1 GATGATGATGPV
13 GPGPVVTVSES
24 TPVSYKLTFTSDQQ
38 AVTTPNLYSNF
49 TNYSLDMST
58 TGSVFNMPVGNLIL
72 NYQKTGTNTMRISVR
87 SKDTATPITADI
99 SRSSIYGGGSTEAQY
114 LDNVQIST
122 LTTID
127 DTVYMDSQELH
138 WIRVRQQDPTSSLWS
153 LCVVRMFGSRN
164 GARISIWVQWIQYN
178 VSFSAPT
185 T

>member
-1 GATGATGATGPV
+1 MCIR
-13 GPGPVVTVSES
+13 
-24 TPVSYKLTFTSDQQ
+24 D
-38 AVTTPNLYSNF
+38 
-49 TNYSLDMST
+49 
-58 TGSVFNMPVGNLIL
+58 
-72 NYQKTGTNTMRISVR
+72 R
-87 SKDTATPITADI
+87 
-99 SRSSIYGGGSTEAQY
+99 Y

-178 VSFSAPT
+178 VSLDVYKRQEQIYKQKGENNDDKFQNRDT
-185 T
+185 FQTERCV

>member
-1 GATGATGATGPV
+1 MI
-13 GPGPVVTVSES
+13 TVNEN
-24 TPVSYKLTFTSDQQ
+24 TPVSYKLTFTSNQQ
-38 AVTTPNLYSNF
+38 AVTTPNLYASF
-49 TNYSLDMST
+49 TDYPLNMST
-58 TGSVFNMPVGNLIL
+58 TGSVFNLPVGNLIL

-99 SRSSIYGGGSTEAQY
+99 SRTSIYGGGSTEAQY
-114 LDNVQIST
+114 FDNAQIST

-164 GARISIWVQWIQYN
+164 GARISIWVQWIEYN
-178 VSFSAPT
+178 VSYSAPT
-185 T
+185 A